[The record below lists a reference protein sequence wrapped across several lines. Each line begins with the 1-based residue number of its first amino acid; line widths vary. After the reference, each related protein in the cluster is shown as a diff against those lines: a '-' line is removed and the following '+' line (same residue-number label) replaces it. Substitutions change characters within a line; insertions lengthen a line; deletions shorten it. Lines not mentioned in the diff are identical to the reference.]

1 MLRPDFPPTKR
12 RPRALRR
19 TIHRGES
26 VGRVLWRRDLATRRS
41 QAQPNVPSVHQWI
54 SASRTLSGAPRSG
67 SRWYTAPAA
76 RLLPTGGLLLPRS
89 WPALGAAQLQ
99 VIAQST
105 NNHPCP
111 DSHCCQHVVRQQ
123 DTTGGV
129 DLDKPRRR
137 ENLLSLTNLLW
148 RAVQR
153 RFDFSRLSLVGSLR
167 PKRKRPIRS
176 RQQVEP
182 LAMHRRIE
190 AFTNPRRNHQPVF
203 VVDHVA
209 VCAHERARSHPW
221 RRRTHRLHR
230 DITHGWQRIFK
241 SRERSSPRMAAMRR
255 CAVTDWWDLPVCC
268 SHHPLHAGRKIS
280 HNVPPDNPNLPFFD
294 TILPPRWSICP
305 HYHANSMSSR

>member
-1 MLRPDFPPTKR
+1 MLWSDYPPTKT
-12 RPRALRR
+12 RPRAPRP

-26 VGRVLWRRDLATRRS
+26 VGRVVWGRDVATHRI
-41 QAQPNVPSVHQWI
+41 QTEPNVPSVHQWI
-54 SASRTLSGAPRSG
+54 SASRTVSGVPRSR

-76 RLLPTGGLLLPRS
+76 RLLPTGVLLLTQP
-89 WPALGAAQLQ
+89 WPALGAPQLQ

-105 NNHPCP
+105 NNHPCA
-111 DSHCCQHVVRQQ
+111 DSHCCQHVMRQQ

-167 PKRKRPIRS
+167 PKRKRSIRP

-190 AFTNPRRNHQPVF
+190 AFTNPCRNHQPMF
-203 VVDHVA
+203 VVDHVP
-209 VCAHERARSHPW
+209 VCADERARSHPW

-230 DITHGWQRIFK
+230 DIANVWQRIFK

-255 CAVTDWWDLPVCC
+255 CAVTNWWCLPVCC
-268 SHHPLHAGRKIS
+268 SHHPLHAGRNIS
-280 HNVPPDNPNLPFFD
+280 HNAPPGNTYLPFFD
-294 TILPPRWSICP
+294 TILPPCSSRCL